1 MNEEK
6 LKQVLIKLRF
16 LNEKP
21 TKKIINFFL
30 NGGIEREYL
39 QKEIRESTGI
49 KSWATLDRIIKGL
62 YDLGV
67 LKYSLIEERGQKRK
81 AYFLLSANLKDIE
94 YQINDLLEIIA
105 INVLEEENS
114 N

>member
-1 MNEEK
+1 MKEEK
-6 LKQVLIKLRF
+6 IKQVLIKLRF

-30 NGGIEREYL
+30 NGGIEREFL

-62 YDLGV
+62 FELRILTYV
-67 LKYSLIEERGQKRK
+67 FIEERGQKRK
-81 AYFLLSANLKDIE
+81 AYILNRFNLFIIE
-94 YQINDLLEIIA
+94 KRINDLLDTIDID
-105 INVLEEENS
+105 VLEEENS